1 MNWNKIT
8 VGQYQQI
15 YPILLEDKWTRLDKL
30 TKVISIV
37 TGKSEEEVDSMPLN
51 ALKEYDDIFNMPE
64 VGKPISYIKV
74 NGRHYRLCWDIQKLP
89 AARYIEGKTFSQEG
103 IINNLHMIM
112 ASCVMPSRK
121 ILWFYR
127 DMKYDAA
134 KHSEYANDMKD
145 VPFVFAYNACVFFL
159 QSIRELDKLFP
170 ILFGAGVERSDD
182 QGPGDNIEEVFQR
195 HYGWTY
201 SAVLVAEHE
210 RITLDQAYELP
221 VLQFI
226 NDLAY
231 LKMKGKMEKAQMEE
245 LRKRK

>member
-30 TKVISIV
+30 TKVISII

-51 ALKEYDDIFNMPE
+51 ALKEYDDIFNMPD

-112 ASCVMPSRK
+112 ASCVIPSRK
-121 ILWFYR
+121 VLWFYR
-127 DMKYDAA
+127 DMKYDAS

-145 VPFVFAYNACVFFL
+145 VPFVFAYNACVFFCKVFVNWTSYFL
-159 QSIRELDKLFP
+159 SSSEQELK
-170 ILFGAGVERSDD
+170 GAMTKD
-182 QGPGDNIEEVFQR
+182 QV
-195 HYGWTY
+195 
-201 SAVLVAEHE
+201 
-210 RITLDQAYELP
+210 ITLKKSFSDIMDGLIP
-221 VLQFI
+221 R
-226 NDLAY
+226 Y
-231 LKMKGKMEKAQMEE
+231 L
-245 LRKRK
+245 